1 MNQLT
6 EAYVDSL
13 ALNSSAIKNGKDLVR
28 KNSFP
33 LLCRSEDGT
42 IIFGECKGSGKDPYK
57 CSVDMLKEGNPV
69 FRCTCPS
76 RQFPCKHNLGL
87 MYAFTSGKTFS
98 TAPVPQDIAEKREKA
113 EKREEKKKEANTL
126 SGADPSDSSVSS
138 VPSDLSDPSDPAAVP
153 APAASKRKTNK
164 ATLTKKIAA
173 QLEGIG
179 IAEKLILQLVT
190 SGLGSLDKKALQT
203 AEDQAK
209 QLGNYYIPGIQSQ
222 LRELT
227 LRFRAEDNR
236 EAAYPVAIEQLT
248 TLHSLLKKSRDYL
261 SGRLGNPDGPIDSES
276 TLEEWIGHAW
286 QLAELRELG
295 RVRSRAEL
303 LQLSFRSYT
312 DPARGEYI
320 DEGYWADLQTGQVHI
335 SRTYRPFR
343 AAKYIREE
351 DSVFQVVQAK
361 ELAQYP
367 GELNTR
373 VRFEEATFREASEQD
388 FQTIAA
394 AAHPSFPEVFKQ
406 VKNQIKNPLSVK
418 HPVMLLQFAE
428 IMKTDSAF
436 VLLDRQGKQLPLA
449 DIPHL
454 HEPTTHL
461 LTLLNKQCL
470 HNQAILVMFEHNW
483 ELNRLEAQPLSLV
496 TANEIIRLLY

>member
-1 MNQLT
+1 MNHLT

-13 ALNSSAIKNGKDLVR
+13 ALNSSAIKNGKDLVK

-42 IIFGECKGSGKDPYK
+42 IIFGECKGSGKEPYK
-57 CSVDMLKEGNPV
+57 CSVDALKEGSPV

-87 MYAFTSGKTFS
+87 MYAFTSGKTFV
-98 TAPVPQDIAEKREKA
+98 TAPIPQDIAGKREKA
-113 EKREEKKKEANTL
+113 EKREEKRKEA
-126 SGADPSDSSVSS
+126 
-138 VPSDLSDPSDPAAVP
+138 AAVGTD
-153 APAASKRKTNK
+153 ASIASTASTASTSSTAAAAATATKRKTSK

-190 SGLGSLDKKALQT
+190 SGLGSLDKKGLQT

-227 LRFRAEDNR
+227 QRFRAEDNR
-236 EAAYPVAIEQLT
+236 EAAYPAAIEQLT
-248 TLHSLLKKSRDYL
+248 TLHALIKKSKEYL
-261 SGRLGNPDGPIDSES
+261 GGRLENPDAPVDSES

-303 LQLSFRSYT
+303 LQLFFRSYA
-312 DPARGEYI
+312 DQARGEYI
-320 DEGYWADLQTGQVHI
+320 DEGYWADLQTGHI
-335 SRTYRPFR
+335 HLTRTYRPFR
-343 AAKYIREE
+343 AVKYIREE

-361 ELAQYP
+361 DLAQYP
-367 GELNTR
+367 GELNAR
-373 VRFEEATFREASEQD
+373 VRFEEATYREAVAD
-388 FQTIAA
+388 DYKAVIASA
-394 AAHPSFPEVFKQ
+394 RPSFPEVVKL
-406 VKNQIKNPLSVK
+406 VKNQIKNPLSDK
-418 HPVMLLQFAE
+418 HPVMLLRFAE
-428 IMKTDSAF
+428 MMRSGSGF
-436 VLLDRQGKQLPLA
+436 VLLDQQGKQLPLA

-454 HEPTTHL
+454 GEPTMHL
-461 LTLLNKQCL
+461 LTLLQESSL
-470 HNQAILVMFEHNW
+470 HDQAIVVMFEHNR
-483 ELNRLEAQPLSLV
+483 EHNRLEAQPLSIV
-496 TANEIIRLLY
+496 TATAIIRLLY